1 MLENFPKRKKSSF
14 DEPIDRV
21 LAHMKNT
28 DLEDE
33 EFAKLM
39 THLERFNRLRI
50 EDKSRSK
57 VSPDTMAIVVGNLV
71 GLVIIVGFER
81 NNIIT
86 SKGLGFILRA
96 KN

>member
-1 MLENFPKRKKSSF
+1 MLENFPKRKASSF

-21 LAHMKNT
+21 LAQMKDT
-28 DLEDE
+28 DLNEE
-33 EFAKLM
+33 EFNTLM
-39 THLERFNRLRI
+39 THLERMNRLRL
-50 EDKSRSK
+50 EDRARK
-57 VSPDTMAIVVGNLV
+57 VSPDTMAIVVGNLI